1 MTKKSI
7 FNFGQKVTI
16 SYFGLFLLFFL
27 LLFPFV
33 PQAVSLI
40 IRQDMFETA
49 NLVIK
54 QAQQAPSLDQVVRII
69 QSQQFGGR
77 MSLLD
82 KNGCVLFDSHFDK
95 LREGCKG
102 AYATYHPEVQDA
114 LAHGYGYRVKYS
126 VLFQEKYAYLA
137 RAFRFQ
143 GKTYVLRLSVRFASI
158 EQLSHKFEIGFLTV
172 ATLAVLLF
180 ASMTLM
186 IISHLTK
193 PIRKII
199 NTLRPYQDGTTPE
212 LPHIELKN
220 LSERDEF
227 FRLGNTINRLSDRI
241 QEHINS
247 ITKERDTKNSIMES
261 LREGIISTDAEGTI
275 FDIND
280 AACRFLC
287 LDEAAL
293 AGKRMDEIDQILSN
307 SLSQTLLSL
316 QKQISSLG
324 GEQEGQDL
332 VEKTLHLNENS
343 MLDLMAVK
351 NRGTGGATI
360 SIQDRTSQ
368 YQVVQLGKQFIA
380 NASHELKTP
389 ITIIQGF
396 TETLQDHP
404 NLEPEKLREIT
415 EKIRTSCERMD
426 ALVKSLLTLAEIE
439 NIDVTEL
446 MEECDLLAITQ
457 NCQHTLKELHPDA
470 TVEIEHDAG
479 PFKIKGH
486 PSLIEMALFNFFK
499 NAVKYCNKTPHI
511 HVDLSVQSKHITLK
525 IADNGIGIPKED
537 LDHIFDRFFRVD
549 KARSRHMG
557 GFGLGLAICKTV
569 LDKHEA
575 QVIVESK
582 LDEGTTFTI
591 NFQK

>member
-1 MTKKSI
+1 MTKDASKKSI

-54 QAQQAPSLDQVVRII
+54 QAQQASSLEQIVSII
-69 QSQQFGGR
+69 KSQQFGGR
-77 MSLLD
+77 MSLLNKD
-82 KNGCVLFDSHFDK
+82 GCVLFDSHFDK
-95 LREGCKG
+95 LREDCKG
-102 AYATYHPEVQDA
+102 SYTTYHPEVQDA
-114 LAHGYGYRVKYS
+114 IAHGYGYRVKYS

-180 ASMTLM
+180 ASMTLL

-199 NTLRPYQDGTTPE
+199 NTLRPYQDGQTKD
-212 LPHIELKN
+212 LPRIELKN

-227 FRLGNTINRLSDRI
+227 FKLANTINRLSERI
-241 QEHINS
+241 QEHIDS
-247 ITKERDTKNSIMES
+247 ITKERDTIDSIMES
-261 LREGIISTDAEGTI
+261 LREGIISTDAQGTI
-275 FDIND
+275 FDINN
-280 AACRFLC
+280 AACRFLGY
-287 LDEAAL
+287 DEAAL
-293 AGKRMDEIDQILSN
+293 AGKRMEELDTMLSN
-307 SLSQTLLSL
+307 SLSHTLLAL
-316 QKQISSLG
+316 QEQINSSS
-324 GEQEGQDL
+324 EEV

-396 TETLQDHP
+396 TETLQEHP
-404 NLEPEKLREIT
+404 DLEPEKIREIT
-415 EKIRTSCERMD
+415 EKIYTSCERMD

-439 NIDVTEL
+439 NIDVTDL
-446 MEECDLLAITQ
+446 MEECDLLAIVQ
-457 NCQHTLKELHPDA
+457 NCQHTLKEVHPGA
-470 TVEIEHDAG
+470 HVEIEHDAG
-479 PFKIKGH
+479 PFKIQGH
-486 PSLIEMALFNFFK
+486 PSLLELTIFNFFK

-511 HVDLSVQSKHITLK
+511 HVGLFVKNSHITLK

-537 LDHIFDRFFRVD
+537 LDHIFERFFRVD

-557 GFGLGLAICKTV
+557 GFGLGLSICKTI

-575 QVIVESK
+575 QVLVESK

-591 NFQK
+591 IFKK

>member
-1 MTKKSI
+1 MSKKSI

-40 IRQDMFETA
+40 IRQDMYETA

-54 QAQQAPSLDQVVRII
+54 QAQQASSLEQVVGII
-69 QSQQFGGR
+69 KSQQFGGR
-77 MSLLD
+77 MSLLNKD
-82 KNGCVLFDSHFDK
+82 GCVLFDSHFDK
-95 LREGCKG
+95 LREDGCKG

-114 LAHGYGYRVKYS
+114 LTHGYGYRVKYS

-143 GKTYVLRLSVRFASI
+143 GDTYVLRLSVRFASI

-172 ATLAVLLF
+172 ATLAILLF
-180 ASMTLM
+180 ASMTLL

-193 PIRKII
+193 PIRTII
-199 NTLRPYQDGTTPE
+199 NTLRPYQDGNIKD

-227 FRLGNTINRLSDRI
+227 FRLANTINRLSARI
-241 QEHINS
+241 QEHIDS
-247 ITKERDTKNSIMES
+247 ITKERDTKDSIMES
-261 LREGIISTDAEGTI
+261 LREGIISTDAAGTI

-280 AACRFLC
+280 AACRFLG

-293 AGKRMDEIDQILSN
+293 AGKRVDEIDQMLSN
-307 SLSQTLLSL
+307 SLSHTILAL
-316 QKQISSLG
+316 QEQISASTT
-324 GEQEGQDL
+324 EL
-332 VEKTLHLNENS
+332 VEKTLHLNEKS

-351 NRGTGGATI
+351 NRGTGGVTI

-396 TETLQDHP
+396 TETLHEHP
-404 NLEPEKLREIT
+404 DLEPAKLREIT
-415 EKIRTSCERMD
+415 EKISTSCVRMD

-439 NIDVTEL
+439 NIDVADL
-446 MEECDLLAITQ
+446 MEECDLLAIVQ
-457 NCQHTLKELHPDA
+457 NCRHTLEQLHSEA

-479 PFKIKGH
+479 PFKVLGH
-486 PSLIEMALFNFFK
+486 ASLLELTIFNFFK
-499 NAVKYCNKTPHI
+499 NAVKYCNQKPLI
-511 HVDLSVQSKHITLK
+511 HVGLFVKNNHITLK
-525 IADNGIGIPKED
+525 ISDNGIGIPKED
-537 LDHIFDRFFRVD
+537 LDHIFERFFRVD
-549 KARSRHMG
+549 KARSRHLG
-557 GFGLGLAICKTV
+557 GFGLGLSIAKTI
-569 LDKHEA
+569 LDKHQA
-575 QVIVESK
+575 QVLVESK
-582 LDEGTTFTI
+582 LGVGTTFTVI
-591 NFQK
+591 FHK

>member
-1 MTKKSI
+1 M
-7 FNFGQKVTI
+7 
-16 SYFGLFLLFFL
+16 Y
-27 LLFPFV
+27 
-33 PQAVSLI
+33 
-40 IRQDMFETA
+40 ETA
-49 NLVIK
+49 NIVIK
-54 QAQQAPSLDQVVRII
+54 QAQQAPSLEGVVNII
-69 QSQQFGGR
+69 KAQQFGGR
-77 MSLLD
+77 MSLLNKD
-82 KNGCVLFDSHFDK
+82 GCVLFDSHFDK
-95 LREGCKG
+95 LREDCKG
-102 AYATYHPEVQDA
+102 SYATYHPRSARCPCPRLRLPGQVLRA
-114 LAHGYGYRVKYS
+114 LPGKIRLPCPRLPFK
-126 VLFQEKYAYLA
+126 
-137 RAFRFQ
+137 

-199 NTLRPYQDGTTPE
+199 NTLRPYQDGKVTE
-212 LPHIELKN
+212 LPHIELNN

-241 QEHINS
+241 QEHIDS
-247 ITKERDTKNSIMES
+247 ITKERDTKDSIMES

-280 AACRFLC
+280 AACRFLG

-293 AGKRMDEIDQILSN
+293 AGKRMDEIDKMLSN

-316 QKQISSLG
+316 QEQISSSQL
-324 GEQEGQDL
+324 EL
-332 VEKTLHLNENS
+332 VEKTLHLNEKS

-396 TETLQDHP
+396 TETLQEHP
-404 NLEPEKLREIT
+404 NLEPEKIREIT
-415 EKIRTSCERMD
+415 EKIYTSCERMD

-439 NIDVTEL
+439 NIDAAEL
-446 MEECDLLAITQ
+446 MEECDLLAI
-457 NCQHTLKELHPDA
+457 
-470 TVEIEHDAG
+470 
-479 PFKIKGH
+479 
-486 PSLIEMALFNFFK
+486 
-499 NAVKYCNKTPHI
+499 
-511 HVDLSVQSKHITLK
+511 VQTANI
-525 IADNGIGIPKED
+525 
-537 LDHIFDRFFRVD
+537 R
-549 KARSRHMG
+549 
-557 GFGLGLAICKTV
+557 
-569 LDKHEA
+569 
-575 QVIVESK
+575 
-582 LDEGTTFTI
+582 
-591 NFQK
+591 

>member
-1 MTKKSI
+1 MRKKLDKKSI
-7 FNFGQKVTI
+7 FSFGQKVTI

-33 PQAVSLI
+33 PRAVSLI

-54 QAQQAPSLDQVVRII
+54 QAQQATSLEQVVTII
-69 QSQQFGGR
+69 KSQQFGGR
-77 MSLLD
+77 MSLLN
-82 KNGCVLFDSHFDK
+82 KEGCVLFDSHFDK
-95 LREGCKG
+95 LREECKG
-102 AYATYHPEVQDA
+102 AHTTYHPEVQDA

-180 ASMTLM
+180 ASMTLL

-193 PIRKII
+193 PIRTII
-199 NTLRPYQDGTTPE
+199 NTLRPYQDGKVTE
-212 LPHIELKN
+212 LPHIGLKN

-227 FRLGNTINRLSDRI
+227 FRLGNTINRLSERI
-241 QEHINS
+241 QEHIDS
-247 ITKERDTKNSIMES
+247 ITKERDTKDSIMES

-280 AACRFLC
+280 AACRFLN
-287 LDEAAL
+287 LEERAL
-293 AGKRMDEIDQILSN
+293 AGKRMDEIDLMLSN
-307 SLSQTLLSL
+307 SLSQTLLAL
-316 QKQISSLG
+316 QEQIGSSG
-324 GEQEGQDL
+324 QEL
-332 VEKTLHLNENS
+332 VEKTLHLHEGS

-380 NASHELKTP
+380 NASHEIKTP

-396 TETLQDHP
+396 TETLQEHP
-404 NLEPEKLREIT
+404 DLGPEKIQEIT

-439 NIDVTEL
+439 NIDVADL
-446 MEECDLLAITQ
+446 MEECDLLAIVQ
-457 NCQHTLKELHPDA
+457 NCEHTLKEIHPQA
-470 TVEIEHDAG
+470 IVEIEHDAG
-479 PFKIKGH
+479 PFKIQGH
-486 PSLIEMALFNFFK
+486 PSLIEMTVFNFFK
-499 NAVKYCNKTPHI
+499 NAVKYCNTTPHI
-511 HVDLSVQSKHITLK
+511 HVDLCVKNSHITLK
-525 IADNGIGIPKED
+525 IADNGIGIPKQD
-537 LDHIFDRFFRVD
+537 LDHIFERFFRVD

-557 GFGLGLAICKTV
+557 GFGLGLSICKTI

-575 QVIVESK
+575 QVLVESK
-582 LDEGTTFTI
+582 LGVGTTFTVI
-591 NFQK
+591 FHIG